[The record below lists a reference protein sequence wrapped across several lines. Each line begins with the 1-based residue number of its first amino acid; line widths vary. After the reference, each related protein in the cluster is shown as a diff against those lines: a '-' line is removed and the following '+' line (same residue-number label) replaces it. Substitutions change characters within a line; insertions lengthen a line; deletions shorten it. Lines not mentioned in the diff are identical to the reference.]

1 MSSLATVAAG
11 HGDPVAP
18 LVLALALLLTA
29 AKLGGDL
36 AVRLG
41 QPAVLGELGVGV
53 LLGNS
58 ALIGLPGIA
67 ALSRD
72 PTLDLLAR
80 VGVLLLLFSVGL
92 EHTVRDMLRVGLSS
106 ALTAVLGVAA
116 PFALGYGAAIALWP
130 AASPYTHAFL
140 AATLTATSVGISA
153 RVLEDLKRAHD
164 REARIILG
172 AAVIDD
178 VLGLILL
185 AVVSGAVSAAATG
198 AGLPLSALAAILGKS
213 VGFLAAALVLGVLLS
228 RRLFTLA
235 SRLKARGVLLALG
248 LSFCFLLSYLADRI
262 GLAPLIGAF
271 AAGLILEEIHYHDF
285 TTRGEAGLE
294 QLIAPI
300 GDFLVPLF
308 FVLMGMRTDLRSF
321 AQPGAL
327 GLALVLTVVAI
338 LGKLVS
344 ALGALPGKAAP
355 AAGAP
360 AETPRFSRLV
370 VGIGM
375 IPRGEVGLIFA
386 GMGAALLGPDGQ
398 PVLGGAAF
406 SAVVLM
412 VLATT
417 LVTPPLLKWAL
428 ARRDRA

>member
-1 MSSLATVAAG
+1 MLTLTTTALQHT
-11 HGDPVAP
+11 DPVAP
-18 LVLALALLLTA
+18 LVLALALLLTS
-29 AKLGGDL
+29 AKLGGEL

-41 QPAVLGELGVGV
+41 QPAVLGELGIGV
-53 LLGNS
+53 LLGQS
-58 ALIGLPGIA
+58 GLFGLPAIA
-67 ALSRD
+67 ALARD
-72 PTLDLLAR
+72 PTLDLLAS

-106 ALTAVLGVAA
+106 LLTAIIGVAA
-116 PFALGYGAAIALWP
+116 PFALGYAVTLLLIPDAAP
-130 AASPYTHAFL
+130 FTRAFL

-153 RVLEDLKRAHD
+153 RVLTDLQRSHD

-185 AVVSGAVSAAATG
+185 AVVSGAVAAAASG
-198 AGLPLSALAAILGKS
+198 GGLSLWALAAITGKAL
-213 VGFLAAALVLGVLLS
+213 GFLGVSLVLGVLLS

-235 SRLKARGVLLALG
+235 SRLKGRGVLLALG
-248 LSFCFLLSYLADRI
+248 LSFCFVLSYLADRI

-271 AAGLILEEIHYHDF
+271 AAGLILEEVHYHDF

-294 QLIAPI
+294 ELIAPI
-300 GDFLVPLF
+300 GGFLVPLF
-308 FVLMGMRTDLRSF
+308 FVLMGMRTDLSSF

-327 GLALVLTVVAI
+327 GLALALTAVAI
-338 LGKLVS
+338 IGKVVS
-344 ALGALPGKAAP
+344 AVGALPGKADSAAP
-355 AAGAP
+355 
-360 AETPRFSRLV
+360 FSRLV

-386 GMGAALLGPDGQ
+386 GMGASLLLPGGQ
-398 PVLGGAAF
+398 PVLGRATF
-406 SAVVLM
+406 SAVVMM
-412 VLATT
+412 VLITT

-428 ARRDRA
+428 ARRDRG